1 MLEFV
6 SNFIYSLIR
15 IATPLI
21 FVSICSTIS
30 QQAGL
35 LNMAAEAMMLT
46 ASLGGVLFSAWTQN
60 VWLGILGG
68 ALTAVLI
75 ALFLCFATFIMK
87 VDLYLMS
94 ISLNMALLG
103 GTVFVVYLV
112 TGTKATTCLLYT
124 SRCV

>member
-15 IATPLI
+15 ISTPLI

-46 ASLGGVLFSAWTQN
+46 ASLAACCSAP
-60 VWLGILGG
+60 GPR
-68 ALTAVLI
+68 
-75 ALFLCFATFIMK
+75 
-87 VDLYLMS
+87 
-94 ISLNMALLG
+94 
-103 GTVFVVYLV
+103 
-112 TGTKATTCLLYT
+112 T
-124 SRCV
+124 SGWAFWAAR

>member
-46 ASLGGVLFSAWTQN
+46 ASLGGVLFSYHLPKLLRGVDVCAEKDHNPGAGARRKLENATPGCARSTLE
-60 VWLGILGG
+60 WLR
-68 ALTAVLI
+68 
-75 ALFLCFATFIMK
+75 ATGSSCM
-87 VDLYLMS
+87 L
-94 ISLNMALLG
+94 
-103 GTVFVVYLV
+103 
-112 TGTKATTCLLYT
+112 
-124 SRCV
+124 